1 MIGTYASYRS
11 VINNM
16 EKVTARVMK
25 QPLVKRETDYY
36 RQNITS
42 VRSVEEFLKN
52 DRLYN
57 YAIKAWGLGEMGFA
71 KGMIKKVL
79 TDPDFANGLV
89 DKRYRE
95 FARAFDFNKK
105 GHDAT
110 SSELATH
117 ATVNKYMQQTLELEA
132 GEGNEGTRLA
142 LYFTRTIGS
151 MAQKGEL
158 SKTDWAYQLI
168 SDKALRQVI
177 FTALAIPEQVGASD
191 VDAQKRMLETRMS
204 YDTLADPRKLEKFI
218 GQFSAM
224 YDRANSQP
232 VDAALTLL
240 QGAADTKIGGFSSAS
255 LAALQNLKLGAR

>member
-16 EKVTARVMK
+16 EKVTKNVMK
-25 QPLVKRETDYY
+25 QPVAKRETDYY

-42 VRSVEEFLKN
+42 VRNVDEFLKDN
-52 DRLYN
+52 RLYN

-71 KGMIKKVL
+71 KGLIKKVL
-79 TDPDFANGLV
+79 TDPDFANGMV

-95 FARAFDFNKK
+95 FAKAFDFNKY
-105 GHDAT
+105 GAEAT
-110 SSELATH
+110 SGELATH
-117 ATVNKYMQQTLELEA
+117 ATVNKYMQQTLEENA
-132 GEGNEGTRLA
+132 GESNEGTRLA

-151 MAQKGEL
+151 MVQKEGL
-158 SKTDWAYQLI
+158 SKEDWAYQII
-168 SDKALRQVI
+168 SDKALRQVV

-191 VDAQKRMLETRMS
+191 VDAQKRMLEKRIS
-204 YDTLADPRKLEKFI
+204 YETLADPRKLEKFI

-224 YDRANSQP
+224 YDRQNNTQT
-232 VDAALTLL
+232 DAALMLL
-240 QGAADTKIGGFSSAS
+240 QGGENTKIGGFSTSS

>member
-1 MIGTYASYRS
+1 MIGTYVSYRN

-16 EKVTARVMK
+16 EKVTANVMK
-25 QPLVKRETDYY
+25 QPMVKRETEYY

-42 VRSVEEFLKN
+42 VRNVDEFLKN

-79 TDPDFANGLV
+79 TDPDFANGLI

-95 FARAFDFNKK
+95 FAKAFDFNKNGK
-105 GHDAT
+105 ETT
-110 SSELATH
+110 SGELATH
-117 ATVNKYMQQTLELEA
+117 ATVNKYMQQTLEQNA
-132 GEGNEGTRLA
+132 GESNEGTRLA

-151 MAQKGEL
+151 MVQKGEL

-168 SDKALRQVI
+168 SDKALRQVV

-191 VDAQKRMLETRMS
+191 VDAQKRMLEQRISHSTF
-204 YDTLADPRKLEKFI
+204 AEPRKLEKFI

-224 YDRANSQP
+224 YDRTNNTP
-232 VDAALTLL
+232 TDAALTLL
-240 QGAADTKIGGFSSAS
+240 QGGVDSKIGGFSASS

>member
-16 EKVTARVMK
+16 KKVTENVMK
-25 QPLVKRETDYY
+25 QPMVKRETDYY

-42 VRSVEEFLKN
+42 VRNVEEFLKN

-95 FARAFDFNKK
+95 FAQAFDFKK
-105 GHDAT
+105 HGAKTT
-110 SSELATH
+110 SGELATH
-117 ATVNKYMQQTLELEA
+117 ATVNKYMQQSLEEKA
-132 GEGNEGTRLA
+132 GTDNEGTRLA

-158 SKTDWAYQLI
+158 SKESWAYQLI
-168 SDKALRQVI
+168 SDKALRQVV

-191 VDAQKRMLETRMS
+191 VDAQKRLLEKRMS
-204 YDTLADPRKLEKFI
+204 YDTLADPKKLEKFI

-224 YDRANSQP
+224 YDRENNAP
-232 VDAALTLL
+232 TDAALTLL
-240 QGAADTKIGGFSSAS
+240 QGVANTTIGGFSSSS

>member
-1 MIGTYASYRS
+1 MIGTYVSYRS

-16 EKVTARVMK
+16 EKVTANVMK

-42 VRSVEEFLKN
+42 VRTVEEFLKN

-79 TDPDFANGLV
+79 TDPDFANGLI

-95 FARAFDFNKK
+95 FAKAFDFNRNGKET
-105 GHDAT
+105 T
-110 SSELATH
+110 SGELATH
-117 ATVNKYMQQTLELEA
+117 TTVNKYMQQSLEEDT
-132 GEGNEGTRLA
+132 GKSNEGARLA

-151 MAQKGEL
+151 MTQKGEL
-158 SKTDWAYQLI
+158 SKTSWAYQLI
-168 SDKALRQVI
+168 SDKALRQVV

-191 VDAQKRMLETRMS
+191 VDAQKRMLEKRIS

-224 YDRANSQP
+224 YDRQNNTQAN
-232 VDAALTLL
+232 AALTLL
-240 QGAADTKIGGFSSAS
+240 QGNGEARIGGFSASS
-255 LAALQNLKLGAR
+255 LAALQSLKLGAR

>member
-1 MIGTYASYRS
+1 MIGTYTSYRS

-16 EKVTARVMK
+16 EKVTANVMK
-25 QPLVKRETDYY
+25 QPIVKRETDYY
-36 RQNITS
+36 RQNIAS
-42 VRSVEEFLKN
+42 VRTVDEFLKN

-79 TDPDFANGLV
+79 TDPDFAFGLI

-95 FARAFDFNKK
+95 FAKAFDFNKN
-105 GHDAT
+105 GAETT
-110 SSELATH
+110 SGELATH
-117 ATVNKYMQQTLELEA
+117 ATVNKYMQQTLEESA
-132 GEGNEGTRLA
+132 GESNEGTRLA

-151 MAQKGEL
+151 MVQKGDL
-158 SKTDWAYQLI
+158 SKEDWAYQLI
-168 SDKALRQVI
+168 SDKALRQVV

-191 VDAQKRMLETRMS
+191 VDAQKRMLENRIS
-204 YDTLADPRKLEKFI
+204 YATLADPRKLEKFI

-224 YDRANSQP
+224 YDRQNTTP
-232 VDAALTLL
+232 TDAALTLL
-240 QGAADTKIGGFSSAS
+240 QSGAQTMIGGFSSSS

>member
-1 MIGTYASYRS
+1 MIGTYVSYRS
-11 VINNM
+11 VINNI
-16 EKVTARVMK
+16 EKTTANIMK
-25 QPLVKRETDYY
+25 QPMVKRETDYY

-79 TDPDFANGLV
+79 SDPDFANGLI

-95 FARAFDFNKK
+95 FAKAFDFKTN
-105 GHDAT
+105 GAQTT
-110 SSELATH
+110 SGELATH
-117 ATVNKYMQQTLELEA
+117 ATVNKYMQQTLEEHT
-132 GEGNEGTRLA
+132 GETNEGARLA
-142 LYFTRTIGS
+142 LYFTRTIGA
-151 MAQKGEL
+151 MVQKGNL
-158 SKTDWAYQLI
+158 SKEGWTYQLI
-168 SDKALRQVI
+168 SDKALRQVV

-191 VDAQKRMLETRMS
+191 VDAQKRMLEKRIS
-204 YDTLADPRKLEKFI
+204 YDTLADSKKLEKFI

-224 YDRANSQP
+224 YDRQHNTP
-232 VDAALTLL
+232 TDAALTLL
-240 QGAADTKIGGFSSAS
+240 QASAATTIGGFSSDS